1 MEQVNTLFGNL
12 LNIGIGVAAAVSAFF
27 VMWGAFLYMSAAGSP
42 RQMEAGKT
50 AIVNALGGA
59 HDRAARARDRGHG
72 AGRDGMSPQQEF
84 GRHEIP
90 THLGVADKAFGG
102 LTMRQLLSA
111 AAGLA
116 LAYGAASD
124 LPLPLPARLLAA
136 ALVLAA
142 TLLLVLWRPAGRP
155 LEEWLF
161 VLGRY
166 HAVPRVA
173 VWRPCERRRRRG
185 RLARSCCAR
194 APNHTRKR

>member
-1 MEQVNTLFGNL
+1 
-12 LNIGIGVAAAVSAFF
+12 
-27 VMWGAFLYMSAAGSP
+27 
-42 RQMEAGKT
+42 
-50 AIVNALGGA
+50 
-59 HDRAARARDRGHG
+59 
-72 AGRDGMSPQQEF
+72 MSPQQEL

-173 VWRPCERRRRRG
+173 VWRPCERPVPPRATREVVLRPRTEPHEQAVRRRPASAQERPP
-185 RLARSCCAR
+185 RS
-194 APNHTRKR
+194 APPGQPVTTKGGVHVVTP